1 MLNINNIHFK
11 NGYSFAA
18 DFKFWTD
25 MLKVGRVNNIPL
37 ILTKYRTY
45 MTQTSIIHSSNM
57 RNASLKIQFQSL
69 NYILSLVDKKSNYY
83 NILSKKLIPAFNEL
97 SLFSQNITRKTF
109 FDLMYEIV
117 CGIDKDEKLLVPF

>member
-1 MLNINNIHFK
+1 
-11 NGYSFAA
+11 
-18 DFKFWTD
+18 
-25 MLKVGRVNNIPL
+25 
-37 ILTKYRTY
+37 